1 MFTTYATATD
11 GNRNAYDCKNKAAAM
26 DVFHELAV
34 QGITAHVYSPKGNC
48 LAGYLAEQ
56 GPVQV
61 VDGELRAL

>member
-34 QGITAHVYSPKGNC
+34 QGITAHVYSPKGKI
-48 LAGYLAEQ
+48 G
-56 GPVQV
+56 
-61 VDGELRAL
+61 RAHV